1 MRAIAGVVGSEKPV
15 GTATVIASPL
25 RSALVAVNP
34 TVHVERADPFC
45 GEPLNETAV
54 GADVAVIVTAVAFAA
69 TASALVL
76 TVSVEPPADEFVTP
90 AIVSD
95 AAVLGGSAH
104 VPPLF
109 ASVIVA
115 TAPAPVAVA
124 EQFENP
130 APSVIVGVVGTEKP
144 EENVVV
150 IVSPLFSVP
159 VELVLKLTVH
169 VARARATRDV
179 ELTVTSVGEVCAT
192 IVTAVAF
199 AAVVSALVL
208 IVSVDAPVVLVFVT
222 PAIAS
227 DAAVLS
233 PSVHVP
239 PKSASVIVATR
250 PTPETVAEQFVK
262 PVSNAAVVAVAAL
275 KAAENVAVIVSPA

>member
-1 MRAIAGVVGSEKPV
+1 MSAIVGVVGSEKPV
-15 GTATVIASPL
+15 GMPTVIVSPL
-25 RSALVAVNP
+25 SRALVAVKP
-34 TVHVERADPFC
+34 TVHVERADPVC
-45 GEPLNETAV
+45 GAPLNETAV

-76 TVSVEPPADEFVTP
+76 TVSVDEPADEFVTP

-95 AAVLGGSAH
+95 AAVLGGSTQ

-130 APSVIVGVVGTEKP
+130 APSVMVGVADTEKP

-150 IVSPLFSVP
+150 IVSPLRSVP

-169 VARARATRDV
+169 VARASATSDV
-179 ELTVTSVGEVCAT
+179 ELTVTRVGEVWAT

-208 IVSVDAPVVLVFVT
+208 IVSVDAPVVLVFVM

-233 PSVHVP
+233 ASAQVP
-239 PKSASVIVATR
+239 PKSASVTVATV

-262 PVSNAAVVAVAAL
+262 PVSTAAVVAVAAL
-275 KAAENVAVIVSPA
+275 KPAENVTVIVSPA